1 MRILFCGA
9 GFPAAPEYLKRHLDP
24 TEDEIIV
31 CGDERALMAAA
42 PGATVLIPSMCRI
55 HAALLDAGGF
65 RLVQQWGAGLEGV
78 DLDAARARGI
88 WVANVPAAGKNADSV
103 AEHVILLLL
112 ALLRQLPSAQANL
125 QAGML
130 GAPIGRTLTGLTVCL
145 FGLGN
150 VASALARRLRAFD
163 VRLIGL
169 TRDSHA
175 PKVAELG
182 LAAAYSPGERHA
194 CLAQADVLVICTPL
208 TVETRGFIE
217 AEALAALPS
226 GAVLVNAARGPI
238 VDYDALYGAL
248 TSGRLG
254 GAGLDVFWREPMP
267 PDDPLLLLPNVI
279 ATPHVA
285 GVTDRSY
292 HEIADVVAINIE
304 RVRRGEPPLN
314 RVV

>member
-1 MRILFCGA
+1 MRILFCGD
-9 GFPAAPEYLKRHLDP
+9 GFPAVPDYLARRLDRAK
-24 TEDEIIV
+24 EEIIV
-31 CGDERALMAAA
+31 CEDEQAVMAAA
-42 PGATVLIPSMCRI
+42 PGATVLIPSMCSI
-55 HAALLDAGGF
+55 HAAVLDAGDF

-78 DLDAARARGI
+78 DLNAAQARDI

-112 ALLRQLPSAQANL
+112 AVLRQLPSAQANL
-125 QAGML
+125 GAGVL
-130 GAPIGRTLTGLTVCL
+130 GAPVGRTLAGLTVCL

-150 VASALARRLRAFD
+150 VARALARRLPAFD

-169 TRDSHA
+169 TRDPHA

-182 LAAAYSPGERHA
+182 LAAAYSPYERNA
-194 CLAQADVLVICTPL
+194 CLAGADVIIICTPL
-208 TVETRGFIE
+208 TPETRGFID
-217 AEALAALPS
+217 AEALAALPC

-238 VDYDALYGAL
+238 VDYDALYSAL
-248 TSGRLG
+248 TSGHLG

-267 PDDPLLLLPNVI
+267 PDDPLLALPNVI

-292 HEIADVVAINIE
+292 REIADAVVSNIE